1 MFSLLAIPAWAW
13 VTSALILVAAAAI
26 IAVLLT
32 WDKIRAWIKSKGGGG
47 TANKTAAKPKAEKP
61 AEKPKTAKPSTGKPA
76 AKTAV
81 KTAKPVADDAAA
93 TTAATTT
100 AEKPKTAK
108 PAPAKPAAKP
118 APAEKPA
125 PAKPAAKTTAAN
137 TAKTSGK
144 VYHITKRKEDGKWQI
159 KAEGAEKAIKLFKTQ
174 KEAIEYCKT
183 LAGNQD
189 ASIMVHK
196 EDGSFRKV

>member
-32 WDKIRAWIKSKGGGG
+32 WDKIRAWIKSKSGGG
-47 TANKTAAKPKAEKP
+47 TANKTAAKSKAEKP
-61 AEKPKTAKPSTGKPA
+61 AEKPKTAKPSTEKPA
-76 AKTAV
+76 AKTAE
-81 KTAKPVADDAAA
+81 KPAKPVADDAAA
-93 TTAATTT
+93 TSAATTT
-100 AEKPKTAK
+100 AEKPKTA
-108 PAPAKPAAKP
+108 
-118 APAEKPA
+118 KPA

>member
-47 TANKTAAKPKAEKP
+47 TANKTAAKSKAEKP
-61 AEKPKTAKPSTGKPA
+61 AEKPKTAKPSTEKPA

-93 TTAATTT
+93 TSAATTT
-100 AEKPKTAK
+100 TEKPKTA
-108 PAPAKPAAKP
+108 
-118 APAEKPA
+118 KPA

>member
-32 WDKIRAWIKSKGGGG
+32 WDKIRAWKKCKGGGG

-61 AEKPKTAKPSTGKPA
+61 AAKPKAE
-76 AKTAV
+76 

-93 TTAATTT
+93 TSAATTT
-100 AEKPKTAK
+100 AEKPKTA
-108 PAPAKPAAKP
+108 
-118 APAEKPA
+118 KPA

>member
-61 AEKPKTAKPSTGKPA
+61 AEKPKTAKPSTEKPA

-93 TTAATTT
+93 TSAATTT
-100 AEKPKTAK
+100 AEKPKTA
-108 PAPAKPAAKP
+108 
-118 APAEKPA
+118 KPA

>member
-32 WDKIRAWIKSKGGGG
+32 WDKIRAWIKSKSGGG
-47 TANKTAAKPKAEKP
+47 TANKTAAKPKTEKP
-61 AEKPKTAKPSTGKPA
+61 AEKPKTA
-76 AKTAV
+76 
-81 KTAKPVADDAAA
+81 
-93 TTAATTT
+93 
-100 AEKPKTAK
+100 
-108 PAPAKPAAKP
+108 
-118 APAEKPA
+118 KPA

>member
-61 AEKPKTAKPSTGKPA
+61 T

-93 TTAATTT
+93 TSAATTT
-100 AEKPKTAK
+100 AEKPKTA
-108 PAPAKPAAKP
+108 
-118 APAEKPA
+118 KPA

>member
-1 MFSLLAIPAWAW
+1 MRYLIMFSLLAIPAWAW

-61 AEKPKTAKPSTGKPA
+61 AEKPKTAKP
-76 AKTAV
+76 
-81 KTAKPVADDAAA
+81 
-93 TTAATTT
+93 
-100 AEKPKTAK
+100 
-108 PAPAKPAAKP
+108 APAKPAAKP

-125 PAKPAAKTTAAN
+125 PAKPAAKTPAAN

>member
-32 WDKIRAWIKSKGGGG
+32 WDKISAWIKSKFGGGA
-47 TANKTAAKPKAEKP
+47 ANKTT
-61 AEKPKTAKPSTGKPA
+61 AEKPKAKTEKPKREKVVKPSAEKP
-76 AKTAV
+76 
-81 KTAKPVADDAAA
+81 AKPVADDAAA

-108 PAPAKPAAKP
+108 PAPAKPAAK
-118 APAEKPA
+118 
-125 PAKPAAKTTAAN
+125 TAGTA
-137 TAKTSGK
+137 AKTSGK

-174 KEAIEYCKT
+174 KEAIEYCKK